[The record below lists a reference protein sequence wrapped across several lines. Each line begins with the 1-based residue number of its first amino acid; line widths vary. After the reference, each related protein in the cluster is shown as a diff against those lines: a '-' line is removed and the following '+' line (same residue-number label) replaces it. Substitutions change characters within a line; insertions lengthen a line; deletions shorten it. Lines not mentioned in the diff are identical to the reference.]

1 MVPDGNPVKESLCVA
16 LHRHRGLVR
25 VLGRGSYRIS
35 PALKEFGAA
44 VLDQGAE
51 GMVLDMS
58 ECVGMDS
65 TFMGVLAGLA
75 IRFKK
80 EQRSPG
86 TVALIHLS
94 PKLKRLLG
102 TLGLDR
108 LVEVHLAGHVP
119 EELAA
124 LSGEGLQKNGTPTE
138 ADTGRNEQMETMLQ
152 AHEDLVK
159 ALPEN
164 LPQFKDV
171 IEFLR
176 QDVRRS
182 STEEPSPG

>member
-1 MVPDGNPVKESLCVA
+1 MPDGNPIKESLRVA

-35 PALKEFGAA
+35 PALKEFGTV

-51 GMVLDMS
+51 GIVLDMS

-75 IRFKK
+75 VRFKK

-86 TVALIHLS
+86 AVVLIHLS

-124 LSGEGLQKNGTPTE
+124 LSGEGLQKDGVQVNTN
-138 ADTGRNEQMETMLQ
+138 ADRSDQMETMLQ
-152 AHEDLVK
+152 AHEDLVN

-164 LPQFKDV
+164 MPQFKDV

-176 QDVRRS
+176 QDVRRNS
-182 STEEPSPG
+182 SEAPSPG